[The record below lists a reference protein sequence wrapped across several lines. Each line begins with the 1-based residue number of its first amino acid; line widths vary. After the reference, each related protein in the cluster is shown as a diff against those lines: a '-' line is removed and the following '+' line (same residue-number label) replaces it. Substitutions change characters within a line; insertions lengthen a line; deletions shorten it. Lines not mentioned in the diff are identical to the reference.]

1 MIDRSDPELVAEA
14 RRGGTAALAEMLRRH
29 QGAVRGFLRRTC
41 GDAAL
46 ADDLAQEAFLTAFAR
61 LHAFRGNSSL
71 RAWLCGIAYLKLRES
86 RRGAG
91 RRAAREAR
99 AAADAAQAADPRG
112 QAERRLDVAAAFESL
127 SIEHKAVAALCL
139 ASDWSH
145 SEAAAALDLPLGTLK
160 SRLAAAKAIL
170 VKALE
175 AYR

>member
-1 MIDRSDPELVAEA
+1 VIDRSDQELIVEA
-14 RRGGTAALAEMLRRH
+14 RRGGAAALAEMLRRH

-41 GDAAL
+41 GDPAL
-46 ADDLAQEAFLTAFAR
+46 ADDLAQETFLTAFAR
-61 LHAFRGNSSL
+61 LDRFRGDSSL
-71 RAWLCGIAYLKLRES
+71 RAWLCGIAYLKARED

-91 RRAAREAR
+91 RRMVREAR
-99 AAADAAQAADPRG
+99 AADVGPAPDPRG
-112 QAERRLDVAAAFESL
+112 QAERKLDVEAAFASL
-127 SIEHKAVAALCL
+127 SMEHKAVAALCL

-160 SRLAAAKAIL
+160 SRLAAARAIL